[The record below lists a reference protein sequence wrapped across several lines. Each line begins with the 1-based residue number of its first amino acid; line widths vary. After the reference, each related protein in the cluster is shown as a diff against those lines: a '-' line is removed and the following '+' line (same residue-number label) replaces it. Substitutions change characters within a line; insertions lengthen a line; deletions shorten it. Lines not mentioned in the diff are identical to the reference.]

1 MIDKL
6 LELSIRARSLVI
18 LLSLI
23 VVGLGLLAARRV
35 PIDAVPDVT
44 NVQVKVITSA
54 PALGPTDVETYV
66 TFPVEMAM
74 AGLPKIEEIRSVS
87 RAGISVVTVVFEE
100 GMDVYFARQ
109 LVNERLTLAR
119 DDIPTGYGTPQLGPI
134 SSGLGEVYHFEVR
147 GEGRS
152 MMELRTILDWQI
164 SPRLRMVPGIVE
176 VNTFG
181 GEAQTLE
188 VSLDPERLASAH
200 LGVAEVIK
208 AIEKNHAAAGG
219 GWLPDGREHVTIRGE
234 ARVRSAADLG
244 DIVVDRRDART
255 PVYVK
260 DLGVVHMAP
269 RVRYGAVTRD
279 GRGEAVVGVAM
290 MLLGA
295 NSGEVVEK
303 VKETIAD
310 VQRTLPKG
318 VTIDTY
324 YDRTELVHRTTH
336 TVATNMIEAIALVIA
351 VLVLMLANLRAGSIV
366 AMAIPLALV
375 GVFIGMWATGT
386 AGNLLSL
393 GAIDFGLV
401 VDGAIII
408 IENAQHRLAEQREH
422 LGRPL
427 TKEERDATV
436 LSAAKEVRSATAF
449 GEAIIALVYVPLLAL
464 EGVEGR
470 MFRPMALT
478 VLFALAAAFV
488 LSLTLVPA
496 LASIALARD
505 AKDAPS
511 FIVRLAQRAYSPTL
525 RGAVRRPLVPI
536 AIAGAAVIAS
546 VFVVAGMG
554 RAFLPK
560 LDEGSVVVTVV
571 RLPSASL
578 DQSMEQTRQIETTLK
593 QFPEVTT
600 VVCRTGRAEIAIDPM
615 GMNMTDVYVL
625 LKPRSEWK
633 TAGDREELV
642 KAFDKALSA
651 NVPGAGWAFTQPIE
665 MNTNDLLAGISS
677 DLALHIYGDDLGML
691 KKVGERAVHLLKD
704 IPGAADV
711 RVEQIAG
718 SSVLDVKV
726 DRAAVARAGL
736 DAEDVLKTVA
746 ALGGVEAGTIVEGM
760 KRYPI
765 QVRLDPKSR
774 ASVDAVAALPV
785 RTPEGG
791 VAPLGHLATVSVEPG
806 PAQISRERLQRRTT
820 VQLNVRGRDIGTFV
834 QQAVKVL
841 DKDLGLPTGYATAWA
856 GEYER
861 LQHAAARMAIIIPIT
876 LTIILV
882 LLVTTFGRMGPALLI
897 LLNVPAAVTGG
908 VAALALRGMELSISA
923 AVGFIALFGVAV
935 LNGLVLVSTIERRQA
950 SGEDLEVAV
959 SEGSRSRVRPVLTT
973 ALVASLGFLPMAL
986 ATGAGAEV
994 QRPLATVIVGGILS
1008 STLQTLVVLPAIY
1021 TLMARRRRK
1030 AEPPADAP
1038 AAEPPAAA
1046 A

>member
-1 MIDKL
+1 LIDRL
-6 LELSIRARSLVI
+6 IELSIRRRALVI
-18 LLSLI
+18 LLSI
-23 VVGLGLLAARRV
+23 IFVVLGGLAALRV

-66 TFPVEMAM
+66 TFPIEMAM
-74 AGLPKIEEIRSVS
+74 AGLPKVEEIRSLS
-87 RAGISVVTVVFEE
+87 RAGISSVTVVFEE
-100 GMDVYFARQ
+100 GVDIYFARQ
-109 LVNERLTLAR
+109 LVNERLQQAR
-119 DDIPTGYGTPQLGPI
+119 NDIPEGYGNPQIGPI
-134 SSGLGEVYHFEVR
+134 SSGLGEVFHFEVR

-188 VSLDPERLASAH
+188 VTLDPERLAAAK

-234 ARVRSAADLG
+234 ARVRSAADLEAS
-244 DIVVDRRDART
+244 VVDRRDGRT

-260 DLGVVHMAP
+260 DLGTVRFAP

-318 VTIDTY
+318 VTIDAY
-324 YDRTELVHRTTH
+324 YDRRELVNRTTR
-336 TVATNMIEAIALVIA
+336 TVATNLIEAIALVIA
-351 VLVLMLANLRAGSIV
+351 VLAITLANFRAGSIV
-366 AMAIPLALV
+366 ALAIPLALV
-375 GVFIGMWATGT
+375 GVFIGMYATGT

-408 IENAQHRLAEQREH
+408 IENAQRRLAERREH

-427 TKEERDATV
+427 TNEERDAEV
-436 LSAAKEVRSATAF
+436 LDAAREVRGATAF

-496 LASIALARD
+496 LASLALARD
-505 AKDAPS
+505 AKDEPS
-511 FIVRLAQRAYSPTL
+511 FFVRIAQRVYDPSLAA
-525 RGAVRRPLVPI
+525 AVRRPLV
-536 AIAGAAVIAS
+536 AIVLAIAAVIAS
-546 VFVVAGMG
+546 GFGVFGMG
-554 RAFLPK
+554 KEFLPK
-560 LDEGSVVVTVV
+560 LDEGSVVIAMV

-578 DQSMEQTRQIETTLK
+578 EQSMAQTDQVEKTLK

-615 GMNMTDVYVL
+615 GMNMTDIYVL
-625 LKPRSEWK
+625 LKPREQWTTAK
-633 TAGDREELV
+633 TREELV
-642 KAFDKALSA
+642 KAFDKALQT
-651 NVPGAGWAFTQPIE
+651 NVPGAGWSFTQPIE

-677 DLALHIYGDDLGML
+677 DLALHIYGDDLGVL
-691 KKVGERAVHLLKD
+691 KKVSDKAVHLLRD

-711 RVEQIAG
+711 RSEQIAG
-718 SSVLDVKV
+718 SSVLDVRV

-765 QVRLDPKSR
+765 QVRLDPRSR
-774 ASVDAVAALPV
+774 ASVDAVASLPV

-791 VAPLGHLATVSVEPG
+791 VTPLGHLATVSVEPG
-806 PAQISRERLQRRTT
+806 PAQISRERLARRTT

-834 QQAVKVL
+834 QEAVKVL

-882 LLVTTFGRMGPALLI
+882 LLVLTFGRLGPALLI
-897 LLNVPAAVTGG
+897 LLNVPTAVTGG
-908 VAALALRGMELSISA
+908 VAALALRGMQLSISA

-935 LNGLVLVSTIERRQA
+935 LNGLVLVSTIERRRA
-950 SGEDLEVAV
+950 AGDPTEHAVA
-959 SEGSRSRVRPVLTT
+959 EGAKARVRPVLTT

-994 QRPLATVIVGGILS
+994 QRPLATVIVGGIIS
-1008 STLQTLVVLPAIY
+1008 STLQTLLVLPAIY
-1021 TLMARRRRK
+1021 TVMARRQK
-1030 AEPPADAP
+1030 AA

-1046 A
+1046 AA

>member
-1 MIDKL
+1 MIDRL
-6 LELSIRARSLVI
+6 IELSIRRRALVI
-18 LLSLI
+18 LLSI
-23 VVGLGLLAARRV
+23 IFVVLGGLAATRV

-44 NVQVKVITSA
+44 NVQVKIMTPA

-66 TFPVEMAM
+66 TFPIEMAM
-74 AGLPKIEEIRSVS
+74 AGLPKVEEIRSLS
-87 RAGISVVTVVFEE
+87 RPGISQVTIVFEE
-100 GMDVYFARQ
+100 GVDIYFARQ
-109 LVNERLTLAR
+109 LVNERLTQAR
-119 DDIPTGYGTPQLGPI
+119 NAIPAGYGDPQIGPI

-152 MMELRTILDWQI
+152 MMELRTILDWQV
-164 SPRLRMVPGIVE
+164 SPRLRMVPGIVD
-176 VNTFG
+176 VNVFG

-188 VSLDPERLASAH
+188 VTLDPDRLAAAK
-200 LGVAEVIK
+200 LGVAEVVK

-219 GWLPDGREHVTIRGE
+219 GWLPDGREQVTIRGE
-234 ARVRSAADLG
+234 ARVRSAADLEA
-244 DIVVDRRDART
+244 IVVDRREGRT

-260 DLGVVHMAP
+260 DLGTVRFAP

-303 VKETIAD
+303 VKETLAD

-318 VTIDTY
+318 VTIDAY
-324 YDRTELVHRTTH
+324 YDRRELVHRTTR
-336 TVATNMIEAIALVIA
+336 TVATNLIEAIALVIA
-351 VLVLMLANLRAGSIV
+351 VLAITLANFRAGSIV
-366 AMAIPLALV
+366 ALAIPLALV
-375 GVFIGMWATGT
+375 GVFIGMYATNT

-408 IENAQHRLAEQREH
+408 IENAQRRLAERREH

-427 TKEERDATV
+427 TKEERDAEV
-436 LSAAKEVRSATAF
+436 LDASREVRGATAF

-496 LASIALARD
+496 LASLALARD
-505 AKDAPS
+505 AKDDPS
-511 FIVRLAQRAYSPTL
+511 LFVRIAQRAYDPSL
-525 RGAVRRPLVPI
+525 AAAVRRPLAPI
-536 AIAGAAVIAS
+536 VLAVAAVVAS
-546 VFVVAGMG
+546 GFVAFGMG
-554 RAFLPK
+554 KEFLPK
-560 LDEGSVVVTVV
+560 LDEGSVVIAFV

-578 DQSMEQTRQIETTLK
+578 DQSMAQTDQVEKTLK

-615 GMNMTDVYVL
+615 GMNMTDIYVL
-625 LKPRSEWK
+625 LKPREQWT
-633 TAGDREELV
+633 TAHSREELV
-642 KAFDKALSA
+642 KAFDKALTA

-677 DLALHIYGDDLGML
+677 DLALHIYGEDLGVL
-691 KKVGERAVHLLKD
+691 KKVGDRAVHLLRD

-718 SSVLDVKV
+718 SSVLDVRV

-746 ALGGVEAGTIVEGM
+746 ALGGIEAGTIVEGM

-765 QVRLDPKSR
+765 QVRIDPKAR
-774 ASVDAVAALPV
+774 ASMDAIAALPV

-791 VAPLGHLATVSVEPG
+791 ITPLGHLATVSVEPG
-806 PAQISRERLQRRTT
+806 PAQISRERLARRTT

-834 QQAVKVL
+834 QQAMTVL

-882 LLVTTFGRMGPALLI
+882 LLVLTFGRIGPALLI
-897 LLNVPAAVTGG
+897 LLNVPTAVTGG
-908 VAALALRGMELSISA
+908 VAALAMRGMQLSISA

-935 LNGLVLVSTIERRQA
+935 LNGLVLVSTIERRRA
-950 SGEDLEVAV
+950 AGEPTEHAV
-959 SEGSRSRVRPVLTT
+959 SEGAKTRVRPVLTT

-994 QRPLATVIVGGILS
+994 QRPLATVIVGGIIS
-1008 STLQTLVVLPAIY
+1008 STLQTLLVLPAIY
-1021 TLMARRRRK
+1021 TMMARRQK
-1030 AEPPADAP
+1030 AAAAAAPPAD
-1038 AAEPPAAA
+1038 PPAAA
-1046 A
+1046 AA